1 MKNIK
6 NIFLLY
12 IIILNLF
19 FFISIK
25 CSELSEIGKHLIFN
39 LKIEANKDNKL
50 LAEDNYMSEIM
61 YKHLYSKFN
70 IGIPSQRLKFYY
82 ETNCYNS
89 SIIEED
95 YNKQRSTTY
104 HLIEKNIINKFI
116 LSQEIFEIDKDKTL
130 NFTFLLK
137 EKNSGNLNNKNIL
150 GLNLNIN
157 NNHDNLSFLS
167 QLKQNNYIDQKIF
180 TFLFGDNIIM
190 ENRGF
195 DGQILIGCLPHDINP
210 IFEEKDLKWI
220 STNNKKKW
228 NINFDLVKY
237 NNDEIKDKNVDLD
250 LTLNLII
257 GPETFRQKLL
267 NDFFKLHIENK
278 KCKENFFY
286 NLKDEQFYIYY
297 SCNNDAEFIEIPN
310 LSFYHKELNETF
322 KISFENLF
330 VNFRYRYYFNII
342 FKKNPQNN
350 WVFGQL
356 FFNNYRFVFDLE
368 KERIGYYKTY
378 PQKDHPMIAIFSF
391 ALIFIISGIG
401 YLYGYINKNEN
412 EQLKNK
418 QIIYPLRREY
428 SDISQNNKEEKN
440 DKNNKS
446 NILEKKEKQN

>member
-6 NIFLLY
+6 KIFSLYKILL
-12 IIILNLF
+12 ILVL
-19 FFISIK
+19 FISIK
-25 CSELSEIGKHLIFN
+25 NSELSEIGKHLIFN
-39 LKIEANKDNKL
+39 LKIETKKDNKL
-50 LAEDNYMSEIM
+50 LSEENYMSEIM

-70 IGIPSQRLKFYY
+70 IGIPFQRLKFFY

-104 HLIEKNIINKFI
+104 HLIENNNNNKST
-116 LSQEIFEIDKDKTL
+116 LSQEVFEIDKDKL
-130 NFTFLLK
+130 FNFSFILQ
-137 EKNSGNLNNKNIL
+137 EKKSENKNVL

-167 QLKQNNYIDQKIF
+167 QLKKNNYIDQKMF

-210 IFEEKDLKWI
+210 IFDEKDLKWI
-220 STNNKKKW
+220 STNNKRKW
-228 NINFDLVKY
+228 NINFDIVKY
-237 NNDEIKDKNVDLD
+237 NNDDLNDKNVDLD
-250 LTLNLII
+250 LSLNLII

-267 NDFFKLHIENK
+267 NSFFKLHIDNK
-278 KCKENFFY
+278 KCKENVFF

-297 SCNNDAEFIEIPN
+297 SCDNDAEFIEIPF
-310 LSFYHKELNETF
+310 LSFYHKDLNETF
-322 KISFENLF
+322 KISFDSLF
-330 VNFRYRYYFNII
+330 VKFRHRYYFNII

-368 KERIGYYKTY
+368 QERIGYYKTY
-378 PQKDHPMIAIFSF
+378 PIKDHPMIAVFSF
-391 ALIFIISGIG
+391 VLIIIISGIG
-401 YLYGYINKNEN
+401 YLYGYINRQEN
-412 EQLKNK
+412 EYLKNK
-418 QIIYPLRREY
+418 QIIYPLRKEY
-428 SDISQNNKEEKN
+428 SDISQNNKEEN
-440 DKNNKS
+440 NINNNKS
-446 NILEKKEKQN
+446 NIIEKKEKQN